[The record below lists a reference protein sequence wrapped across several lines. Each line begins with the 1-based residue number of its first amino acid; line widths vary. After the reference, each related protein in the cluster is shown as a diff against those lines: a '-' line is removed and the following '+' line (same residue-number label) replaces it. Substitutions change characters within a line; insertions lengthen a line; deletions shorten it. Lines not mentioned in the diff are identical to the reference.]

1 MTNEETTALLKKVRK
16 IEIKTKG
23 LSNQVFSGS
32 YHSAFKGRGMSF
44 SEVRN
49 YTFGDDVR
57 SIDWN
62 VTARF
67 DAPFIKVFEEE
78 RELSV
83 MLLVDISKS
92 SYFGTQ
98 NQFKNEVIAEIA
110 AVLAFSAI
118 QNNDKVGVIFFSN
131 KIEKYIPPKK
141 GKKHVLLIIRELV
154 HIKASEY
161 GTDLTKALEYF
172 NNIIKRRSIVFIM
185 SDFLSDP
192 YTDALRIAK
201 KKHDVIGLHLYD
213 KREKELPDI
222 GLVQMQDIESN
233 QKIWV
238 DTSSTALRSAYQE
251 AFEKNR
257 VTNEKTFHKVKA
269 DFVSLETE
277 QNYASALLQLFK
289 TRGKRR

>member
-1 MTNEETTALLKKVRK
+1 
-16 IEIKTKG
+16 
-23 LSNQVFSGS
+23 
-32 YHSAFKGRGMSF
+32 
-44 SEVRN
+44 
-49 YTFGDDVR
+49 
-57 SIDWN
+57 
-62 VTARF
+62 
-67 DAPFIKVFEEE
+67 
-78 RELSV
+78 
-83 MLLVDISKS
+83 
-92 SYFGTQ
+92 
-98 NQFKNEVIAEIA
+98 
-110 AVLAFSAI
+110 LAFSAI

-192 YTDALRIAK
+192 YTDALRIVK